1 MLRQRLVTA
10 GVLIALFLTLILFLP
25 PGAICGVVVL
35 LVLAASWEYG
45 QLTAPKQ
52 NWADRSV
59 ALVLASL
66 IPIAAFTGKAPFL
79 AGSLFLPLMALA
91 GRYVLAGG
99 SDLGPRL
106 GALLRSL
113 FGIYYVGF
121 GLAHFVLLRG
131 LEDWKPWILSIL
143 GATYL
148 GDGAAYLVGSS
159 LGRTKLS
166 PLLSPNKTVEG
177 ALGGVAGSLVAFAVC
192 RFLFFPEWTPG
203 RVIGVAVLLSASG
216 QVGDLLESLVK
227 RSVGAKD
234 SGTWLPGHGGIL
246 DRVDSILLSGPV
258 GYYLAI
264 ALHAPQGP

>member
-1 MLRQRLVTA
+1 MLRERLLTA

-25 PGAICGVVVL
+25 PAAICGVVVL

-45 QLTAPKQ
+45 ALTAPKET
-52 NWADRSV
+52 WADRSL
-59 ALVLASL
+59 ALALASL
-66 IPIAAFTGKAPFL
+66 IPVAAFTGGLPTL
-79 AGSLFLPLMALA
+79 TGSLFLPVLVLA
-91 GRYVLAGG
+91 GRHILAGG
-99 SDLGPRL
+99 SDIGHRL
-106 GALLRSL
+106 EALLRSL

-121 GLAHFVLLRG
+121 GLSHFVLLRG

-143 GATYL
+143 AVTYL
-148 GDGAAYLVGSS
+148 GDGAAYLVGST

-166 PLLSPNKTVEG
+166 PLLSPKKTVEG
-177 ALGGVAGSLVAFAVC
+177 ALGGLAGSLLALAVC
-192 RFLFFPEWTPG
+192 KFLFFPGWALG
-203 RVIGVAVLLSASG
+203 QVIGVAFLLSASA
-216 QVGDLLESLVK
+216 QMGDLLESLVK

-264 ALHAPQGP
+264 ALSTSQGS